1 MNLPQ
6 SNPALV
12 KRLLLKVR
20 AATTILDPTANL
32 PQTVKAVSHFTC
44 TEGVSTEFKDTGAKT
59 PNSYWPQKKKKKIT
73 LIQPQEK
80 MLK

>member
-6 SNPALV
+6 SNPAFA

-20 AATTILDPTANL
+20 AATTILDQTANL

-44 TEGVSTEFKDTGAKT
+44 KEGVCTEFKATAAKMMPT
-59 PNSYWPQKKKKKIT
+59 PVRTSDDANF
-73 LIQPQEK
+73 E
-80 MLK
+80 